1 MKRRDRKAVLMGVG
15 VVLALL
21 LIVIVVDSIGSITRQ
36 HDTTEGLEILRQLEN
51 ADISTIEN
59 RIAVLEG
66 RHEVDGQNGELSLKD
81 FFAGIVVMG
90 DSIAE
95 GLVAYDILSPSS
107 VVASIGGRVG
117 SLDGE
122 LIRLQEL
129 NPIIVFLSYG
139 LNDILLE
146 NMSVESFLESYGELI
161 NYIQNNLPDTRI
173 IINAVFPVREDVL
186 ATHPFLERIGE
197 FNEAL
202 REFAHSRQITFVDST
217 SLANEIF
224 YEEDGI
230 HFLPDFYRHWADEM
244 RKVVD
249 P

>member
-1 MKRRDRKAVLMGVG
+1 MKRRDKKTVLMGIGIIVI
-15 VVLALL
+15 LL
-21 LIVIVVDSIGSITRQ
+21 LIVIVVDGIGSITRQ
-36 HDTTEGLEILRQLEN
+36 HDTTEGLEILHQLEN
-51 ADISTIEN
+51 ADISAIEN
-59 RIAVLEG
+59 RIAALEG
-66 RHEVDGQNGELSLKD
+66 RLGVDGDNGELSLKD
-81 FFAGIVVMG
+81 FFTGIVVMG

-95 GLVAYDILSPSS
+95 GLVAYDILNPSS

-117 SLDGE
+117 NLDGE

-146 NMSVESFLESYGELI
+146 NMSVESFLESYGELV
-161 NYIQNNLPDTRI
+161 NHIQSILPDARI

-186 ATHPFLERIGE
+186 AIHPFLGRVGE

-202 REFAHSRQITFVDST
+202 RDFAHSRQITFLDST
-217 SLANEIF
+217 SLANETF

-230 HFLPDFYRHWADEM
+230 HFLPDFYRRWANEM
-244 RKVVD
+244 REVVD
-249 P
+249 L